1 MRPIKEHEGYTLI
14 YGLECTHFE
23 PPELTL
29 KVTCINESP
38 IYLAEFA
45 AELGLKLRT
54 NAVLNGLQLVR
65 YGPFSTENSLLLKH
79 VNLENVLHNIYHN
92 YTPLQLIKRHKS
104 ENLIY
109 T

>member
-1 MRPIKEHEGYTLI
+1 M
-14 YGLECTHFE
+14 
-23 PPELTL
+23 
-29 KVTCINESP
+29 
-38 IYLAEFA
+38 AEFA

-65 YGPFSTENSLLLKH
+65 YGPFTAENSLLLKH

-92 YTPLQLIKRHKS
+92 YTPLELMKKHKS
-104 ENLIY
+104 ETLIY